1 MKTKEEVKNY
11 MQHALKKSSQHE
23 RRAILRRVDLYVS
36 HLEYVQQMDIVS
48 RIAYWECAYAVFEY
62 LYRHKQVR
70 RNVGKFGIGETISV
84 QYPILIDSDLVTGS
98 YPFTINFGGL
108 TTNKNE
114 DGYRLTGFLKERK
127 RKRDKEKS
135 PLHPSYKERETEVK
149 EKAQKNIYIAG
160 REVFHQECLGYVDK
174 GTLNAG

>member
-70 RNVGKFGIGETISV
+70 RNVGKFD
-84 QYPILIDSDLVTGS
+84 P
-98 YPFTINFGGL
+98 
-108 TTNKNE
+108 
-114 DGYRLTGFLKERK
+114 
-127 RKRDKEKS
+127 
-135 PLHPSYKERETEVK
+135 EVK
-149 EKAQKNIYIAG
+149 KTLDDVI
-160 REVFHQECLGYVDK
+160 RELWHGDDEL
-174 GTLNAG
+174 